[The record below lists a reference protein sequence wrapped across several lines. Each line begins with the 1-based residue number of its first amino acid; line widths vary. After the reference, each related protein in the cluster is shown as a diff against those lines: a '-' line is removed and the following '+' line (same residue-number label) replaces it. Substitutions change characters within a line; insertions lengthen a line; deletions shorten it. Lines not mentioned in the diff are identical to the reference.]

1 MKKPNSQKAVQN
13 LEKKLGKLLK
23 EREEVIERLSQTS
36 AFGDLTEN
44 AEYQQAREDK
54 ERIEQEIFRVKN
66 LLKKLKGIKTS
77 KTVRDE
83 IGLYSKVK
91 AKTGKKIIE
100 FTIVPSEEM
109 DIPQKLFSIE
119 SPFAKAFLKKKKG
132 DKVKF
137 KTPGGK
143 ERVYLILEVE

>member
-1 MKKPNSQKAVQN
+1 MAKSNSKEAVKN
-13 LEKKLGKLLK
+13 LEKKLEKLLK

-54 ERIEQEIFRVKN
+54 ERLDQEILR
-66 LLKKLKGIKTS
+66 LKGVLQKLKGIKAS
-77 KTVRDE
+77 KNLKEE

-91 AKTGKKIIE
+91 AKSGKKIIE

-109 DIPQKLFSIE
+109 DIPKKLFSIE

-143 ERVYLILEVE
+143 EREYLILEVK